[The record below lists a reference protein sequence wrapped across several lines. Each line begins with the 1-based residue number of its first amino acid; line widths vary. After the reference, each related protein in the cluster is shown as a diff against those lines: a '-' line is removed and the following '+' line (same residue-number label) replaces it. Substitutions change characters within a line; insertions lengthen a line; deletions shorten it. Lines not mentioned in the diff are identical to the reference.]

1 MGAAAIGAYFY
12 YKSQKDREE
21 AALEEYRERLA
32 AEQAAKR
39 QKVLALRA
47 KQQRVKRA
55 PPPTHPTA

>member
-47 KQQRVKRA
+47 KQ
-55 PPPTHPTA
+55 HG